1 MTDAKVVLA
10 GSRPG
15 AAVIL
20 AEFAL
25 VNAADAVLASEGWR
39 VRGVTG
45 AHGARFDFPSLPPV
59 FRENQALINQ
69 ARASRNEEAYGVTH
83 PISLSQAKAIVDFA
97 ELATNE
103 VSKLF

>member
-1 MTDAKVVLA
+1 VTDAKVVLA
-10 GSRPG
+10 GGRPG

-25 VNAADAVLASEGWR
+25 VNAADAVLANAGWR

-45 AHGARFDFPSLPPV
+45 AHEARFDFPSLPAV
-59 FRENQALINQ
+59 FRQNQPLINQ

-83 PISLSQAKAIVDFA
+83 PISPSQAKAIVDFA
-97 ELATNE
+97 ELATDE

>member
-1 MTDAKVVLA
+1 MTDAKVVLT

-25 VNAADAVLASEGWR
+25 VNAADAVLASAGWR

-45 AHGARFDFPSLPPV
+45 AQGARFDFPSLPPV

-83 PISLSQAKAIVDFA
+83 PISPSQAKAIVDFA

-103 VSKLF
+103 ASKLF